1 MKKALKITGI
11 VVGILVLLVIA
22 LAVTLP
28 FLINPNRF
36 KDDIA
41 HLVKEKTGREL
52 VIQGDIK
59 FSIFPWLGMQIGPL
73 ELSNAKGFGAVPFA
87 AVNETDVH
95 VSFWPL
101 LRRRVQVGEVKIEG
115 LSLDLEHDAEGHNNW
130 QDMVEHMTRPAAPG
144 EEAPGWT
151 LDLGTASLGASDGQT
166 RWIDAQKHQ
175 QYTLSDLSLKLGAFV
190 SGKPLVVDAGSDFTG
205 TNPAVQGHA
214 DFKGTVTA
222 DLEHRIYSADEATL
236 TLQAKGD
243 GVPGG
248 AMDADLRWQH
258 AIVNLEQASMALNG
272 FEAGLYGLKLD
283 VEAQGRDIEKNPSYT
298 GTVKVAR
305 FSPREV
311 LKAIGRGAYAV
322 TRDNGVL
329 SSAAA
334 SLTFVATPSS
344 LALNGLDM
352 TLDDIHLIGNAG
364 IKDYASHALSFD
376 LTADQLDADR
386 YLPPPQPG
394 TPDKP
399 REEVDVDKISIP
411 LRTLRLL
418 NLDGHLHVG
427 RFMFLGAK
435 TTDLDMDLG
444 AHDGQVQVKPL
455 TASLYGGSLN
465 AELQVDARVANA
477 DDPVVDET
485 LTLKGVQLASLGQ
498 DLGKPSHY
506 SGSLDLSSTGRA
518 HGRFVLF
525 LRRTLKG
532 RMSFTLKDG
541 AIQGLNVADGI
552 ARAWTAS
559 RGQAPPP
566 PAPLLTDFSELRGSG
581 NIVGGVLGNRDF
593 TALLPGLSLSGAG
606 KLDLASLTVDYSLKG
621 RVTGSGPRRE
631 LDALKGQSVPLHV
644 TGTISDLSVHAD
656 LGAVAKGKP

>member
-41 HLVKEKTGREL
+41 HLVKDKTGREL

-59 FSIFPWLGMQIGPL
+59 FSVFPWLGMQIGPL

-101 LRRRVQVGEVKIEG
+101 LHRRVQVGEVKVEG
-115 LSLDLEHDAEGHNNW
+115 LSLDLEHDAEGRNNW
-130 QDMVEHMTRPAAPG
+130 QDVAEHLTRPAAPG
-144 EEAPGWT
+144 GEGSGWA
-151 LDLGTASLGASDGQT
+151 LDLGTASLGMSDGQV

-175 QYTLSDLSLKLGAFV
+175 QYTLGDLSLKLGAFV
-190 SGKPLVVDAGSDFTG
+190 SGKPLLVDAGSDFTG
-205 TNPAVQGHA
+205 TNPAVQGHV
-214 DFKGTVTA
+214 DFRGTVTA
-222 DLEHRIYSADEATL
+222 DLERRTYSADEAAL
-236 TLQAKGD
+236 KLQAKGD

-248 AMDADLRWQH
+248 TVDADLHWQH
-258 AIVNLEQASMALNG
+258 AIANLEQASVALNG
-272 FEAGLYGLKLD
+272 FEAELYGFKLD
-283 VEAQGRDIEKNPSYT
+283 IEAQGRDIEKNPSYT
-298 GTVKVAR
+298 GTVKIAR
-305 FSPREV
+305 FSPRDL
-311 LKAIGRGAYAV
+311 LKAVGQGAYAV
-322 TRDNGVL
+322 TRDSGAL
-329 SSAAA
+329 ASASA

-352 TLDDIHLIGNAG
+352 TLDDTHLIGNAG

-386 YLPPPQPG
+386 YLPPQQPG

-399 REEVDVDKISIP
+399 REEVDIDKISIP

-427 RFMFLGAK
+427 RFVFLGAK
-435 TTDLDMDLG
+435 TTDLDMDLS
-444 AHDGQVQVKPL
+444 AHDGQVQVKPM

-465 AELQVDARVANA
+465 AELQVDARAANA

-485 LTLKGVQLASLGQ
+485 LTLKGVQLANLGQ

-532 RMSFTLKDG
+532 RLSFTLRNG
-541 AIQGLNVADGI
+541 AIQGANVADNI
-552 ARAWTAS
+552 AHAWAAS
-559 RGQAPPP
+559 RGQPS
-566 PAPLLTDFSELRGSG
+566 PAPAPAYTDFTELRGSG
-581 NIVGGVLGNRDF
+581 NVLGGVLNNRDF
-593 TALLPGLSLSGAG
+593 TALLPGLNVSGAG
-606 KLDLASLTVDYSLKG
+606 KLDLASLTVDYGLKG
-621 RVTGSGPRRE
+621 RVTGSGQGRE
-631 LDALKGQSVPLHV
+631 LEALKGQSVSLLI
-644 TGTISDLSVHAD
+644 TGTVSDLSVRAE
-656 LGAVAKGKP
+656 AGKSKP